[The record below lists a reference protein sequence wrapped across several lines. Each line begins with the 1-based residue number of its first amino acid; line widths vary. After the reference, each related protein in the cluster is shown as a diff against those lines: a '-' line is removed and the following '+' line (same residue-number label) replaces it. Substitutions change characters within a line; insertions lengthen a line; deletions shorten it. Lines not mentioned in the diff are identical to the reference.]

1 MPLHHQKYH
10 HQRQLQKSDHA
21 EHHQAG
27 TIGLTYL
34 GGGDE
39 GYGGEFTL
47 FIEPFKGT
55 YDDFFYYVK
64 KLENGSIEI
73 TGEGYIV
80 TDKDS
85 LASHKRDAKKE
96 LGDMC
101 PAYYWL
107 DENDKQID
115 KTYL

>member
-1 MPLHHQKYH
+1 MKGSMRINKLKKKAAYYCS
-10 HQRQLQKSDHA
+10 KSF
-21 EHHQAG
+21 
-27 TIGLTYL
+27 
-34 GGGDE
+34 DE
-39 GYGGEFTL
+39 AYGGNFTL

-64 KLENGSIEI
+64 EFQDGGIEI

-85 LASHKRDAKKE
+85 LASHKRDAKRE
-96 LGDMC
+96 LGDMR

-107 DENDKQID
+107 DEKDKQID
-115 KTYL
+115 KTYQ

>member
-1 MPLHHQKYH
+1 MKGSMQISKLRKKAAYYCS
-10 HQRQLQKSDHA
+10 KSF
-21 EHHQAG
+21 
-27 TIGLTYL
+27 
-34 GGGDE
+34 DE

-55 YDDFFYYVK
+55 YDNFFYYVK

-73 TGEGYIV
+73 MGEGYIV

-96 LGDMC
+96 LGNMC

-107 DENDKQID
+107 DEKDKQID